1 MERIISKT
9 RRVTKSGMVEMVLSH
24 TTEGSILHSA
34 NIADYVP
41 FSVGGRM
48 RRATCSG
55 VAWFR
60 GYHLAVVN
68 LYGCHLRIYRFHPN
82 DDSANLP
89 ARLEWLHE
97 VSAGIESPEKVAV
110 APDGTL
116 LAVAHAWSEV
126 SGVSLFSID
135 AQSPTPRADCEIL
148 RPRSKS
154 GQAFHGASFTPDS
167 RHLAFTEVAE
177 PGYVE
182 VVNVVSP
189 KREQTCSITN
199 RLAPLKPKSIAFSH
213 DGGFAAIAMGYNGTP
228 QHQLVPTGGMLMI
241 HRFDSASG
249 VIAPE
254 PLAEFR
260 GEGMSLATTDMCT
273 FLPTKPGKHYSIAV
287 VDQATDA
294 IQAYEFDA
302 EEQTL
307 VAAGVFADG
316 LSFPHDVAVSADGQF
331 VAITNYGDDTLRIA
345 RIHTVPAS

>member
-1 MERIISKT
+1 
-9 RRVTKSGMVEMVLSH
+9 MVEMVLSH
-24 TTEGSILHSA
+24 TTERSILNSP
-34 NIADYVP
+34 NISDYVP
-41 FSVGGRM
+41 YSVGGRM

-82 DDSANLP
+82 DDSAKVP
-89 ARLEWLHE
+89 ARIECLHE
-97 VSAGIESPEKVAV
+97 VSVGIEVPEKVAV

-116 LAVAHAWSEV
+116 LAVASAWSEV

-135 AQSPTPRADCEIL
+135 AQSPNPSAGCEII
-148 RPRSKS
+148 RPGSKKS
-154 GQAFHGASFTPDS
+154 GHAFHGAAFTPDS
-167 RHLAFTEVAE
+167 RHLAFTEVTE

-182 VVNVVSP
+182 VVSVVST

-213 DGGFAAIAMGYNGTP
+213 DGRFAAIAMGYNGTP
-228 QHQLVPTGGMLMI
+228 NHQSLPTGGMLMI

-254 PLAEFR
+254 PLAELK
-260 GEGMSLATTDMCT
+260 GEGRSLATTDMCT
-273 FLPTKPGKHYSIAV
+273 FLPATSGKYYSIAV

-294 IQAYEFDA
+294 ILAFEFDA
-302 EEQTL
+302 KKQTL
-307 VAAGVFADG
+307 VVAGVFADG

-345 RIHTVPAS
+345 RIKPSARHGE